1 MSTPKKD
8 SDKRLLLK
16 DFFLTNWAI
25 SNVKT
30 VLLIT
35 FMIVFAGISTYKSM
49 PKEAFP
55 ELNIPT
61 IYIGVPYPGA
71 GPKVI
76 EDKITRKIEKEVNT
90 IRGVDKIKSTSIFGY
105 STIIVEFNFDVT
117 PEQGLRKVKDA
128 VDKARGDK
136 DFPRDLPAEPNVF
149 EMNFSEFPIMNINL
163 SGNYSV
169 DELTEFGEF
178 LEDEIEKIEEISKVE
193 IRGVQKKQ
201 VSISINKFE
210 AESRMVSFG
219 DIENAITSENMTMS
233 GGEVKMSGIA
243 RDVRVEGEFASLEEI
258 RNIIVKRDYYNIVRL
273 RDVAEVTFGDEDTTS
288 FARQNMKPVVMLDVI
303 KRSGT
308 NLLEAS
314 DKIFD
319 VVNEAKA
326 KGRIPSDLELTYTN
340 DMSFKTRD
348 QVSSLENNIISGV
361 ILVVLILQLF
371 LGLRSA
377 LFVGVAIPMSMFL
390 SFIILNVM
398 GVTLNIMVLFSL
410 VLALGMLVDNGIV
423 VIENVYRL
431 TNEGYSL
438 FDAVK
443 YGVGEIAL
451 PIISST
457 ATTVAAFIPL
467 ALWPGLMGE
476 FMQYLPLTLMIVLS
490 SSLFVALVINPALAI
505 LLMKTVE
512 ERPALAKVIRNA
524 MIGFGLGLLLLLL
537 GKFTLGNLALTFG
550 ALVLI
555 NYYFLDAAT
564 NFMQNKLL
572 PTLERRYRAFLE
584 YALVKRPLTIFLS
597 TIAMLFLSFMLVGV
611 FQPKV
616 LFFPENEPAYVNVFV
631 ELPVG
636 TDIRLTN
643 EITKSAELIIDS
655 TLAKYDDVIMLAEKP
670 LGDTVVVDSF
680 RLVSSMIAQV
690 GEGTSDPMEGPSMG
704 NTPNKAR
711 ITISFAEA
719 PYRQGH
725 RTSDIKREIEQA
737 LEGRFPA
744 DVKIVVAKD
753 AAGPPQQPPINIEL
767 YGDDYDSL
775 IVEAENMRTFL
786 DLQNVPG
793 VDELKLDV
801 EIGKPELPIEV
812 DREVARR
819 LDVSTAQVA
828 MTIRTALFG
837 KDVSTY
843 KIGDEDYDINVR
855 YKEDYRHDLQ
865 ALLDQ
870 KITFRD
876 MLSGKL
882 VQVPIRTVILPPKN
896 KSSYS
901 AVKHKNT
908 DRVVTIFSNVK
919 EGENPTEIVNQ
930 LKEKLT
936 SYNVGNNVSWKFTGQ
951 QEDME
956 KEMKFLSGALMIAVF
971 MVFLII
977 VAQFNSI
984 SSPAII
990 MTSVILS
997 LIGVLL
1003 GLIIFQMDFVIIMT
1017 MIGIISLAGVVVN
1030 NAIVLIDYTIL
1041 LINRRRE
1048 ELGIGEDEN
1057 LPMDEIV
1064 DCIAK
1069 AGGTRLRPVMLTA
1082 ITTLLGLIPLAVG
1095 INVNFITLYSEYDA
1109 QFFIGGDNVMFFGPL
1124 SWTVIFGLTF
1134 ATFLTLVITPIV
1146 FLLIHRLKVRLYKRT
1161 KWKLLKTY

>member
-1 MSTPKKD
+1 
-8 SDKRLLLK
+8 
-16 DFFLTNWAI
+16 
-25 SNVKT
+25 
-30 VLLIT
+30 
-35 FMIVFAGISTYKSM
+35 
-49 PKEAFP
+49 
-55 ELNIPT
+55 
-61 IYIGVPYPGA
+61 PYPGA

>member
-1 MSTPKKD
+1 MSTHENSPEKKG
-8 SDKRLLLK
+8 LLK
-16 DFFLTNWAI
+16 EFFLTNWAI
-25 SNVKT
+25 NNIKT

-35 FMIVFAGISTYKSM
+35 AMIVFAGISTYKNM

-105 STIIVEFNFDVT
+105 ATIIVEFGFDVT
-117 PEQGLRKVKDA
+117 PEQALRKVKDA

-169 DELTEFGEF
+169 DELTEFGEY
-178 LEDEIEKIEEISKVE
+178 LEDEIEKIDEVSKVE

-201 VSISINKFE
+201 VSISINKFA

-243 RDVRVEGEFASLEEI
+243 RDVRVEGEFKSLEEI
-258 RNIIVKRDYYNIVRL
+258 RNIIVKRDYYDIVRL
-273 RDVAEVTFGDEDTTS
+273 RDVAEVSFGDEDTTS
-288 FARQNMKPVVMLDVI
+288 FARQNRKPVVMLDII

-314 DKIFD
+314 DKIFTT
-319 VVNEAKA
+319 VGEAKA
-326 KGRIPSDLELTYTN
+326 KGRIPSDLELTITN

-361 ILVVLILQLF
+361 ILVVLVLQLF

-377 LFVGVAIPMSMFL
+377 MFVGLAIPMSMFL

-431 TNEGYSL
+431 TSEGFKL

-443 YGVGEIAL
+443 HGVGEIAM

-490 SSLFVALVINPALAI
+490 SSLFVALIINPAFAV
-505 LLMKTVE
+505 LLMKVVE
-512 ERPALAKVIRNA
+512 ERPHLNKVVRNSV
-524 MIGFGLGLLLLLL
+524 IGFGLGLLLFLA

-550 ALVLI
+550 VLVLL
-555 NYYFLDAAT
+555 NYFVLDHATVYF
-564 NFMQNKLL
+564 QERLL
-572 PTLERRYRAFLE
+572 PSLERRYRAFLE
-584 YALVKRPLTIFLS
+584 FALIKRPRTIFFG
-597 TIAMLFLSFMLVGV
+597 TIGMLFLSFFLVAA

-616 LFFPENEPAYVNVFV
+616 LFFPENEPAYVNIFI
-631 ELPVG
+631 EMPVG
-636 TDIRLTN
+636 TDIRTTN
-643 EITKSAELIIDS
+643 EAALKAEAILDT
-655 TLAKYDDVIMLAEKP
+655 TLAKYRDVVSVADKP
-670 LGDTVVVDSF
+670 IGDTIVKDTF

-704 NTPNKAR
+704 NTPHKAR
-711 ITISFAEA
+711 ITVAFCEA
-719 PYRQGH
+719 PYRQGY
-725 RTSDIKREIEQA
+725 RTSEIKKEIEAA
-737 LEGRFPA
+737 LEGQFPA
-744 DVKIVVAKD
+744 DVRIVVAKD
-753 AAGPPQQPPINIEL
+753 NAGPPQEPPINIEL
-767 YGDDYDSL
+767 YGEDYDSL
-775 IVEAENMRTFL
+775 IVEAENMRSYL
-786 DLQNVPG
+786 DLKQVSG

-828 MTIRTALFG
+828 MSIRTALFG

-843 KIGDEDYDINVR
+843 KIGDQDYDINLR
-855 YKEDYRHDLQ
+855 YQEDYRHDLQ

-882 VQVPIRTVILPPKN
+882 VQVPVRTVILPPKN

-919 EGENPTEIVNQ
+919 EGENPTEVVNE
-930 LKEKLT
+930 LKEHLKN
-936 SYNVGNNVSWKFTGQ
+936 YNVGNNVAWKFTGQ

-956 KEMKFLSGALMIAVF
+956 KEMKFLSSALMVAVF

-990 MTSVILS
+990 MTSVVLS

-1030 NAIVLIDYTIL
+1030 NAIVLIDYTVL
-1041 LINRRRE
+1041 LINRRRA
-1048 ELGIGEDEN
+1048 ELAIPEDEN
-1057 LPMDEIV
+1057 LPMEEIIH
-1064 DCIAK
+1064 CISR
-1069 AGGTRLRPVMLTA
+1069 AGATRLRPVLLTA
-1082 ITTLLGLIPLAVG
+1082 ITTLLGLIPLAMG
-1095 INVNFITLYSEYDA
+1095 INVNFITLYSDFDP

-1134 ATFLTLVITPIV
+1134 ATFLTLVIVPIV
-1146 FLLIHRLKVRLYKRT
+1146 FLLIHRMKVGLYKKT

>member
-1 MSTPKKD
+1 
-8 SDKRLLLK
+8 
-16 DFFLTNWAI
+16 
-25 SNVKT
+25 
-30 VLLIT
+30 
-35 FMIVFAGISTYKSM
+35 
-49 PKEAFP
+49 
-55 ELNIPT
+55 
-61 IYIGVPYPGA
+61 
-71 GPKVI
+71 
-76 EDKITRKIEKEVNT
+76 
-90 IRGVDKIKSTSIFGY
+90 
-105 STIIVEFNFDVT
+105 
-117 PEQGLRKVKDA
+117 
-128 VDKARGDK
+128 
-136 DFPRDLPAEPNVF
+136 
-149 EMNFSEFPIMNINL
+149 
-163 SGNYSV
+163 
-169 DELTEFGEF
+169 
-178 LEDEIEKIEEISKVE
+178 
-193 IRGVQKKQ
+193 
-201 VSISINKFE
+201 
-210 AESRMVSFG
+210 
-219 DIENAITSENMTMS
+219 
-233 GGEVKMSGIA
+233 
-243 RDVRVEGEFASLEEI
+243 
-258 RNIIVKRDYYNIVRL
+258 
-273 RDVAEVTFGDEDTTS
+273 
-288 FARQNMKPVVMLDVI
+288 
-303 KRSGT
+303 
-308 NLLEAS
+308 
-314 DKIFD
+314 
-319 VVNEAKA
+319 
-326 KGRIPSDLELTYTN
+326 
-340 DMSFKTRD
+340 
-348 QVSSLENNIISGV
+348 
-361 ILVVLILQLF
+361 
-371 LGLRSA
+371 
-377 LFVGVAIPMSMFL
+377 
-390 SFIILNVM
+390 
-398 GVTLNIMVLFSL
+398 
-410 VLALGMLVDNGIV
+410 
-423 VIENVYRL
+423 
-431 TNEGYSL
+431 
-438 FDAVK
+438 
-443 YGVGEIAL
+443 
-451 PIISST
+451 
-457 ATTVAAFIPL
+457 
-467 ALWPGLMGE
+467 
-476 FMQYLPLTLMIVLS
+476 
-490 SSLFVALVINPALAI
+490 
-505 LLMKTVE
+505 
-512 ERPALAKVIRNA
+512 
-524 MIGFGLGLLLLLL
+524 
-537 GKFTLGNLALTFG
+537 
-550 ALVLI
+550 
-555 NYYFLDAAT
+555 
-564 NFMQNKLL
+564 
-572 PTLERRYRAFLE
+572 RRYRAFLE